1 MTYGERLRAARLR
14 AGMTQGDLAKAVNY
28 VCQQSNISKLERTD
42 PAGSEYTV
50 HFARALKVDPA
61 WLAMGIGSMERVKEP
76 IELLPDL
83 EQRLLKA
90 FRGLTEEQKEN
101 AVRGLAALSAQ
112 NQALLQQLMKTVSP

>member
-76 IELLPDL
+76 IELLPDH
-83 EQRLLKA
+83 EQRLLRA

-101 AVRGLAALSAQ
+101 AIRGLAALSAQ